1 MKNLY
6 SKTVGYLRN
15 SHSTPKVEAGEDVL
29 GVDEPEGKLLESQL
43 LNEIDKY
50 NRLKEQKQV

>member
-50 NRLKEQKQV
+50 NRLKE